1 MSKAKYIVGQTV
13 WFERNDKRW
22 GVGGEYVEI
31 VKVGRQYYT
40 TTRGYKF
47 SIGNNYQST
56 YPQGRLYDNEQ
67 EVKDYVKAQDML
79 RDLKGIYNIKPT
91 LEQMKT
97 IYKILGLEVKED
109 E

>member
-1 MSKAKYIVGQTV
+1 MSKGKYIVGQTV
-13 WFERNDKRW
+13 WFERDDKRW
-22 GVGGEYVEI
+22 GTGEYVEI

-40 TTRGYKF
+40 TTRDYKF
-47 SIGNNYQST
+47 SIDNNYQNT
-56 YPQGRLYDNEQ
+56 YPHGRLYDTEQ
-67 EVKDYVKAQDML
+67 EARDYVKAQAML
-79 RDLKGIYNIKPT
+79 SDLRSIYSIKPT